1 MNDKYTLTVDI
12 ATVDSLGRNLYSNA
26 AAVLSE
32 FVANAWDADATRVE
46 IQFDPNNSISI
57 LDNGCGMTDGE
68 LNSRFL
74 TVGYRKRVVEGMA
87 SPRFKRPYMGRKGIG
102 KLSAFSLADKM
113 VVSSRKQDG
122 PSHGF
127 TIDAKEM
134 EKSIR
139 NTDPAGREYHPEPL
153 ADAAAEFGDRAN
165 GTKIVLSDP
174 VSYTHLTLP
183 TKLEV

>member
-74 TVGYRKRVVEGMA
+74 TVGYR
-87 SPRFKRPYMGRKGIG
+87 
-102 KLSAFSLADKM
+102 
-113 VVSSRKQDG
+113 
-122 PSHGF
+122 
-127 TIDAKEM
+127 
-134 EKSIR
+134 
-139 NTDPAGREYHPEPL
+139 
-153 ADAAAEFGDRAN
+153 
-165 GTKIVLSDP
+165 
-174 VSYTHLTLP
+174 
-183 TKLEV
+183 

>member
-139 NTDPAGREYHPEPL
+139 NTDPAGREYT
-153 ADAAAEFGDRAN
+153 RN
-165 GTKIVLSDP
+165 RW
-174 VSYTHLTLP
+174 P
-183 TKLEV
+183 TPPRNSATVPTGRKLFFPI